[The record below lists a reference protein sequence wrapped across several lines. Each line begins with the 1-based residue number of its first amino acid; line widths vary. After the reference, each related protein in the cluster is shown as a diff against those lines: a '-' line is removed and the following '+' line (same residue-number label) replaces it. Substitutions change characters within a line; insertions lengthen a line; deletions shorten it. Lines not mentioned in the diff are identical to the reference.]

1 VKSRLLTITL
11 AAVLAV
17 LGVVAV
23 LGYVHQANERAV
35 NGLKAQTVVVA
46 TGAIPA
52 RTSLSQAQQEHLLST
67 EKVPDSSLTTPAVQA
82 VTPANEHLVVTG
94 PVAKGQVLLQNML
107 GTSTSV
113 TASGFVVPPGM
124 VAVTL
129 NLCMDEAVA
138 EYATPGSNVA
148 VFDTIVNANGSQITR
163 TCDAQHE
170 VTNGGAISNAN
181 IANTQLVVQKAEVL
195 AVGQN
200 PASLGTSGGSS
211 TTVTTDPSTSS
222 SSSTPGLVQVT
233 LAVKQADAERLILI
247 EELGMP
253 WMALLGSSS
262 NVGFTP
268 PVALFQGKP

>member
-1 VKSRLLTITL
+1 MKSRLLTITL

-17 LGVVAV
+17 LGAVAV

-35 NGLKAQTVVVA
+35 NGLKAQTVMVA
-46 TGAIPA
+46 AGAIPKG
-52 RTSLSQAQQEHLLST
+52 TPLSKAQQERLLST
-67 EKVPDSSLTTPAVQA
+67 EKVPDSSLTTPAVHA
-82 VTPANEHLVVTG
+82 VTAANERLVVTG

-113 TASGFVVPPGM
+113 TASGFVIPPGM
-124 VAVTL
+124 VAVTV

-148 VFDTIVNANGSQITR
+148 VFDTIVNGPGSQITR

-170 VTNGGAISNAN
+170 VTNGGAISNPS

-200 PASLGTSGGSS
+200 PSSASTAGGNNV
-211 TTVTTDPSTSS
+211 TATTDPSTSS
-222 SSSTPGLVQVT
+222 SSPGQVQVT
-233 LAVKQADAERLILI
+233 LAVSQADAERLIMI

-262 NVGFTP
+262 NVGFAP
-268 PVALFQGKP
+268 PNNLFSGHQP